1 MCLKFYS
8 NSTLLH
14 VACKMA
20 HFLPKGMNEVLE
32 SSGKEETYWGEWFWR
47 RFINFHVFRLWRGLP
62 LAFLKSHIIRTKPQ
76 RLKSHIITHRS
87 DWRPQIPHHRNWK
100 SERLKSHITGFEIIW
115 DWNRTSQIQITQHKD
130 WNHTPN
136 TQITQ
141 GLKSHIRWT
150 ETAHHGD

>member
-1 MCLKFYS
+1 MHVLYSLINIPFNPFMCLKFYS

-47 RFINFHVFRLWRGLP
+47 RFVNFHVFRLWRGLP

-76 RLKSHIITHRS
+76 RLKSHIIRTK
-87 DWRPQIPHHRNWK
+87 PQ
-100 SERLKSHITGFEIIW
+100 RLKSHII
-115 DWNRTSQIQITQHKD
+115 RTKPQR
-130 WNHTPN
+130 
-136 TQITQ
+136 
-141 GLKSHIRWT
+141 LKSHIIRT
-150 ETAHHGD
+150 ESHRN